1 MARPVQFQMSL
12 KERRL
17 RTFSEEFK
25 RSKVKELERRHITI
39 AELSNEYEVSRTA
52 IYQWI
57 ARYSKQYTQ
66 GERMIMEKDSDTRKI
81 AELKA
86 RIKELEQIIG
96 QKQLQIDF
104 QAKMMEIAEKDYGVE
119 FKKKQTGKPSSGTG
133 STGKSTM

>member
-1 MARPVQFQMSL
+1 MSL
-12 KERRL
+12 KERQL

-39 AELSNEYEVSRTA
+39 AELSRDYEVSRTA
-52 IYQWI
+52 IYGWI
-57 ARYSKQYTQ
+57 AKYSKHYTK
-66 GERMIMEKDSDTRKI
+66 GVRMIMEKDSDTRKI

-86 RIKELEQIIG
+86 KIKELEQIIG

-119 FKKKQTGKPSSGTG
+119 FKKKQSGKPSSGTG
-133 STGKSTM
+133 STGKSIR